1 MTKNVCIYGAAS
13 DVIDKVYK
21 DATFE
26 LGQKLAGCGFGL
38 VYGGGALG
46 LMGAAAN
53 GFLSV
58 GGKVTGIVPYFIR
71 EFEEVNI
78 LGETLFVD
86 TMAQRKDKME
96 DLSDYFIIA
105 PGGIGTMDE
114 FFQVLTMNHLK
125 RYDKPVILFNVNGYY
140 NSLIQVLH
148 EMVDKKFLKKET
160 LNRLVIANNADD
172 VINYLVY
179 GR

>member
-26 LGQKLAGCGFGL
+26 LGQKLAGHGFGL

-46 LMGAAAN
+46 LMGAAAR

-58 GGKVTGIVPYFIR
+58 NGKVVGVVPYFIR
-71 EFEEVNI
+71 EFEEVNV

-96 DLSDYFIIA
+96 ELSDYFIIV

-114 FFQVLTMNHLK
+114 FFQVLTMNQLK
-125 RYDKPVILFNVNGYY
+125 RYDKPVILFNIDGYY
-140 NSLIQVLH
+140 DTLIQVLK
-148 EMVDKKFLKKET
+148 EMEEKKFLRENT
-160 LNRLVIANNADD
+160 LKNFIIANNADE
-172 VINYLVY
+172 VIDHIIM
-179 GR
+179 

>member
-46 LMGAAAN
+46 LMGAAAR

-58 GGKVTGIVPYFIR
+58 NGKVVGVVPYFIR

-86 TMAQRKDKME
+86 TMAQRKEKME
-96 DLSDYFIIA
+96 ELSDYFIIV

-114 FFQVLTMNHLK
+114 FFQVLTMNQLN
-125 RYDKPVILFNVNGYY
+125 RYDKPVILFNIDGYY
-140 NSLIQVLH
+140 DTLIQVLK
-148 EMVDKKFLKKET
+148 EMEEKKFLRENT
-160 LNRLVIANNADD
+160 LNNFIIANNADE
-172 VINYLVY
+172 VIDHIIM
-179 GR
+179 